1 LEKVILL
8 VEDSAD
14 DEALLLRALDK
25 SGLRAQAVVFRNGKD
40 ALDFI
45 FGRQPF
51 TDRSR
56 QQWIMAAL
64 IDLKMSGVDGLE
76 ILRRIRESDALK
88 ALPVVILT
96 SSDEE
101 KDMLVAYQ
109 LGASSYIR
117 KTTDFTQFSRDLQR
131 VFDYWLNLNLVPQT
145 ISAETSVS

>member
-1 LEKVILL
+1 M
-8 VEDSAD
+8 
-14 DEALLLRALDK
+14 
-25 SGLRAQAVVFRNGKD
+25 
-40 ALDFI
+40 
-45 FGRQPF
+45 P
-51 TDRSR
+51 
-56 QQWIMAAL
+56 
-64 IDLKMSGVDGLE
+64 GVDGLE

-117 KTTDFTQFSRDLQR
+117 KTTDFTQFSRNVQR